1 MAAGFLKTFS
11 GSLTTALAQGLASKV
26 LNAAG
31 NAKEEGERRQ
41 AEGLQKAQAGSLFTR
56 ALQHE
61 FGGDLYSRTI
71 GNFDPRKK
79 FATTDRTSNK
89 NARFKAQ
96 FADLKPQKKQADEE
110 VKKAEEELLKDDDSL
125 PVKDEQVRAHVS
137 KVLGRQLQSKFTVLD
152 YSMQQVTSELSS
164 VKTDLV
170 NTQQLIVDQNELLGS
185 KFDTILG
192 IFQEHRD
199 FQKKIVDE
207 GKAASRAAELRQ
219 KQDLSTT
226 RALQGIK
233 SESGA
238 GINLGG
244 ILKSFSD
251 ILGAKFRGK
260 NLKAISAIKDALDV
274 FGSPGLRKGFA
285 RGLRKIANK
294 TFGDAVGGKNRSLL
308 RRILRGQG
316 TVADIRL
323 LADKSLSDLPVP
335 EIFRKRQKRL
345 SKGSKGPA
353 RPGAKT
359 KVIGARQQSAFL
371 DFAREVSEMEG
382 RPMADV
388 VAEMVT
394 EPKSPLM
401 RDLRKSD
408 RLRDTAL
415 GKRNAVNAKTKKL
428 RQKAAS
434 RFGPQLARPSV
445 LKAGIKKSGAK
456 GIGKLIPGV
465 GTAIALGEAAI
476 RAAEG
481 DTVGAA
487 LSIGSAIPILGWGF
501 TAFDIARDF
510 GFDPLNTLPRPKLQ
524 GYETGTGLSEKGP
537 AILHGT
543 ELRLTNRDREDA
555 MQSASDAFQSQ
566 TNMLV
571 SSALALGEATGTTT
585 EISREIKKS
594 KVKYDF
600 VRLPMN
606 SDVGRSS
613 TIQPVLPAPGIRE
626 TLEKRVS
633 EAESAVN
640 QNNNQNNNNNNN
652 NNQDNNENIEDPNG
666 PGGNQEIPAPVPG
679 AGSTTIQFHGGQGV
693 DASGE
698 PGLDFSFGDYMSNY
712 SVFPGTVVEVG
723 PLYGAGY
730 GNVVVVRSVDPH
742 NGKEFD
748 ALYAHFPNGGIVV
761 KEGQKVSAG
770 TRLGAVGWDE
780 AKGQPLPGAGSMTGP
795 HTSLDFFEPNT
806 KKGQIS
812 GPYSNAAALTNYII
826 GNANRAVS
834 HMSTVTR
841 PIENPVTSGEEG
853 GEGGPGTEFKNDIE
867 RRVYE
872 KLKAADLPDAHIAAI
887 MANFD
892 VETMGFTRMKQ
903 LNDGPGRGLAQ
914 WETPGRWDHALKW
927 YASKGK
933 NPNNLINDIE
943 AQIEWTLYEF
953 GEIPTDEEGRPM
965 LPNGFR
971 YNLSDWIA
979 SSNDPQELAMNWLN
993 WYEAA
998 GVPHTDQRMTSA
1010 LNYVKRFN
1018 SMQPPEEEETDL
1030 TLPPAVDNK
1039 VGSGIPFF
1047 PDLTIMKGIEEWKK
1061 IIMGIP
1067 GAIEKGINDGL
1078 EQGRERERNTELL
1091 KLLPGLR
1098 NKSKDL
1104 QSSSQIMEDMEQQLA
1119 IQTVV
1124 INNSTVVRDAGSTL
1138 ITSNNSNNNPSKDY
1152 LMAVLG
1158 A

>member
-11 GSLTTALAQGLASKV
+11 GSLTTALAQGLSSKV

-31 NAKEEGERRQ
+31 NAKEEGERRE
-41 AEGLQKAQAGSLFTR
+41 AEGLKKAQGGSLFTR

-61 FGGDLYSRTI
+61 FGGDLYNRTL
-71 GNFDPRKK
+71 GNFDPRRK

-125 PVKDEQVRAHVS
+125 PVKDEQVREHVS

-152 YSMQQVTSELSS
+152 YSMQQVKSELSS

-185 KFDTILG
+185 KFDTILE
-192 IFQEHRD
+192 IFQQQRD
-199 FQKKIVDE
+199 FQKKVVDE
-207 GKAASRAAELRQ
+207 GQAASRAAELKQ
-219 KQDLSTT
+219 QQDLSTT
-226 RALQGIK
+226 RALQGLAGSPRAKKDSSFIETLFGALLKNKVKSIVGPLLDAFKSKSRSVGQLVSGFGRAAKNVFAYNINEKSPQIIK
-233 SESGA
+233 KLNEDFQKASLRILDTFNDFGTGTVEQVTERVMKSKGGQSAFDAFSRDAASLQSKSTDSMLGRSDNILEDLLGKPPEPRVGPPSKATNKKALEKTSQKFQKGLTSGA
-238 GINLGG
+238 GIKATNKAAEKVTGKVAG
-244 ILKSFSD
+244 KAAQKSM
-251 ILGAKFRGK
+251 KF
-260 NLKAISAIKDALDV
+260 I
-274 FGSPGLRKGFA
+274 PGLGTGISLIEAGFRA
-285 RGLRKIANK
+285 SQ
-294 TFGDAVGGKNRSLL
+294 GD
-308 RRILRGQG
+308 
-316 TVADIRL
+316 
-323 LADKSLSDLPVP
+323 
-335 EIFRKRQKRL
+335 F
-345 SKGSKGPA
+345 
-353 RPGAKT
+353 
-359 KVIGARQQSAFL
+359 
-371 DFAREVSEMEG
+371 
-382 RPMADV
+382 
-388 VAEMVT
+388 
-394 EPKSPLM
+394 
-401 RDLRKSD
+401 
-408 RLRDTAL
+408 
-415 GKRNAVNAKTKKL
+415 
-428 RQKAAS
+428 
-434 RFGPQLARPSV
+434 
-445 LKAGIKKSGAK
+445 
-456 GIGKLIPGV
+456 
-465 GTAIALGEAAI
+465 
-476 RAAEG
+476 
-481 DTVGAA
+481 VGAGLSA
-487 LSIGSAIPILGWGF
+487 LSAIPFVGWGF
-501 TAFDIARDF
+501 VAADMARDF
-510 GFDPLNTLPRPKLQ
+510 GFDPLNTLPTKKQ
-524 GYETGTGLSEKGP
+524 AFETGSGLSEKGP

-555 MQSASDAFQSQ
+555 MESASDAFQSQ
-566 TNMLV
+566 VNMLV
-571 SSALALGEATGTTT
+571 SSALALGEATGTST
-585 EISREIKKS
+585 EVSREITKS

-606 SDVGRSS
+606 SDVGRSA
-613 TIQPVLPAPGIRE
+613 TVQPVLPAPGIRE
-626 TLEKRVS
+626 TLEKRV
-633 EAESAVN
+633 EKVKDDVN
-640 QNNNQNNNNNNN
+640 YKDTENT
-652 NNQDNNENIEDPNG
+652 NEIEYGEIENSDPNG
-666 PGGNQEIPAPVPG
+666 PGGNQKIPSPVPG
-679 AGSTTIQFHGGQGV
+679 AGSTTVQFHGGQGV

-712 SVFPGTVVEVG
+712 AVFSGKVVEVG

-748 ALYAHFPNGGIVV
+748 ALYAHFPNGGISV
-761 KEGQKVSAG
+761 KEGQEISAG

-780 AKGQPLPGAGSMTGP
+780 AAGQPLPGAGSMTGP

-826 GNANRAVS
+826 GNANRAVT

-872 KLKAADLPDAHIAAI
+872 KLKAANLSDAHIAAI

-903 LNDGPGRGLAQ
+903 LSGGPGRGLAQ
-914 WETPGRWDHALKW
+914 WETPGRWDQALKW
-927 YASKGK
+927 YASKGN

-971 YNLSDWIA
+971 YSLADWIA

-1030 TLPPAVDNK
+1030 TPPPAVDNK

-1047 PDLTIMKGIEEWKK
+1047 PDLTIMQGLEEWKK
-1061 IIMGIP
+1061 IIMGLP

-1078 EQGRERERNTELL
+1078 QKGREREQNTELL
-1091 KLLPGLR
+1091 KLLPGLN
-1098 NKSKDL
+1098 NKSEDL
-1104 QSSSQIMEDMEQQLA
+1104 QSNSQLMEDMEQQPA

-1124 INNSTVVRDAGSTL
+1124 INNSTVVKDAGSTL

>member
-41 AEGLQKAQAGSLFTR
+41 AEGLEKAQGGSLFTR

-61 FGGDLYSRTI
+61 FGGDLYNRTL
-71 GNFDPRKK
+71 GNFDPRRK

-110 VKKAEEELLKDDDSL
+110 VKKAEQELLKDDDSL
-125 PVKDEQVRAHVS
+125 PVKDEQVREHVS

-152 YSMQQVTSELSS
+152 YSMQQVKSELSS

-185 KFDTILG
+185 KFDTILE
-192 IFQEHRD
+192 IFQQQRD
-199 FQKKIVDE
+199 FQKKVVDE
-207 GKAASRAAELRQ
+207 GKAASRAAELKQ
-219 KQDLSTT
+219 QQDLSTT
-226 RALQGIK
+226 RALEGLSETK
-233 SESGA
+233 SPKSDSSA
-238 GINLGG
+238 
-244 ILKSFSD
+244 ILKSL
-251 ILGAKFRGK
+251 LGAYLK
-260 NLKAISAIKDALDV
+260 NKTKGLTSALLDAL
-274 FGSPGLRKGFA
+274 
-285 RGLRKIANK
+285 
-294 TFGDAVGGKNRSLL
+294 
-308 RRILRGQG
+308 
-316 TVADIRL
+316 
-323 LADKSLSDLPVP
+323 
-335 EIFRKRQKRL
+335 
-345 SKGSKGPA
+345 GSKKQNIAAAAA
-353 RPGAKT
+353 RFLKIITGSA
-359 KVIGARQQSAFL
+359 GGQQ
-371 DFAREVSEMEG
+371 
-382 RPMADV
+382 DV
-388 VAEMVT
+388 LTA
-394 EPKSPLM
+394 L
-401 RDLRKSD
+401 KSD
-408 RLRDTAL
+408 RAKGLGRKVKKSIARNIFGLTARQAELLQSIKGPDIDIADNVAMGDAAEAMGLPRDAFS
-415 GKRNAVNAKTKKL
+415 KDQKMMRQKDAEAAVNAKSSKSKTPKAPRKINKKATAVTKTNREIFERLSTRSGVKALNKSAEKL
-428 RQKAAS
+428 TGK
-434 RFGPQLARPSV
+434 V
-445 LKAGIKKSGAK
+445 AGKVGAK
-456 GIGKLIPGV
+456 GLKFIPGI
-465 GTAIALGEAAI
+465 GTGISIIEAGF
-476 RAAEG
+476 RAAQG
-481 DTVGAA
+481 DLTGAM
-487 LSIGSAIPILGWGF
+487 LSLGSAIPFVGWGF
-501 TAFDIARDF
+501 VAADIARDF
-510 GFDPLNTLPRPKLQ
+510 GYDPLNTLPPQ
-524 GYETGTGLSEKGP
+524 PTGYETGTGLSKKGP

-555 MQSASDAFQSQ
+555 MESASDAFQSQ
-566 TNMLV
+566 VNMLV
-571 SSALALGEATGTTT
+571 SSALALGEATGTST
-585 EISREIKKS
+585 EVSREITKS

-606 SDVGRSS
+606 SDVGRSA
-613 TIQPVLPAPGIRE
+613 TVQPVLPAPGIRE
-626 TLEKRVS
+626 TLEKRVEKVKDDVNYKDTENTS
-633 EAESAVN
+633 EIEYEEI
-640 QNNNQNNNNNNN
+640 
-652 NNQDNNENIEDPNG
+652 ENSDPNG
-666 PGGNQEIPAPVPG
+666 PGGNQKIPSPVPG
-679 AGSTTIQFHGGQGV
+679 AGSTTVQFHGGQGV

-712 SVFPGTVVEVG
+712 AVFSGKVVEVG

-748 ALYAHFPNGGIVV
+748 ALYAHFPNGGISV
-761 KEGQKVSAG
+761 KEGQEISAG

-780 AKGQPLPGAGSMTGP
+780 AAGQPLPGAGSMTGP

-826 GNANRAVS
+826 GNANRAVT

-872 KLKAADLPDAHIAAI
+872 KLKAANLSDAHIAAI

-903 LNDGPGRGLAQ
+903 LSGGPGRGLAQ

-927 YASKGK
+927 YASKGN

-971 YNLSDWIA
+971 YSLADWIA

-1030 TLPPAVDNK
+1030 TPPPEVDNK

-1047 PDLTIMKGIEEWKK
+1047 PDLTIMKGLEEWKK
-1061 IIMGIP
+1061 IIMGLP

-1078 EQGRERERNTELL
+1078 QKGREREQNTELL
-1091 KLLPGLR
+1091 KLLPGLN
-1098 NKSKDL
+1098 NKSEDL
-1104 QSSSQIMEDMEQQLA
+1104 QSSSQLMEDMEQQLA

-1124 INNSTVVRDAGSTL
+1124 INNSTVVKDAGSTL

>member
-1 MAAGFLKTFS
+1 MAAAFLKTFS
-11 GSLTTALAQGLASKV
+11 GSLTTALAKGLASKA

-41 AEGLQKAQAGSLFTR
+41 AEGLEKAQSGSLFTR

-61 FGGDLYSRTI
+61 FGGDLYNRTL

-96 FADLKPQKKQADEE
+96 FADLKPQKKQVDQE
-110 VKKAEEELLKDDDSL
+110 VEKAEEELLKDDDSL

-152 YSMQQVTSELSS
+152 YSMQQVKTELSS

-170 NTQQLIVDQNELLGS
+170 NTQQLIVDQNELLGA
-185 KFDTILG
+185 KFDTILE
-192 IFQEHRD
+192 IFQQQRD
-199 FQKKIVDE
+199 FQKQVVDE
-207 GKAASRAAELRQ
+207 GKAAARAAELKQ

-226 RALQGIK
+226 RALEGLSGTK
-233 SESGA
+233 SPKSDSSAILA
-238 GINLGG
+238 GL
-244 ILKSFSD
+244 
-251 ILGAKFRGK
+251 LGAY
-260 NLKAISAIKDALDV
+260 LK
-274 FGSPGLRKGFA
+274 
-285 RGLRKIANK
+285 NK
-294 TFGDAVGGKNRSLL
+294 TKGLANTLL
-308 RRILRGQG
+308 NAL
-316 TVADIRL
+316 
-323 LADKSLSDLPVP
+323 
-335 EIFRKRQKRL
+335 
-345 SKGSKGPA
+345 GSKKKNIAAAAA
-353 RPGAKT
+353 RFLKLITGSA
-359 KVIGARQQSAFL
+359 GGQQ
-371 DFAREVSEMEG
+371 
-382 RPMADV
+382 DV
-388 VAEMVT
+388 LTA
-394 EPKSPLM
+394 L
-401 RDLRKSD
+401 KSD
-408 RLRDTAL
+408 RAKGLGRKVKKTIARNVFGLTARQAQLLESIKGPDIDIADNVAMGDAAEDMGLDRDAFS
-415 GKRNAVNAKTKKL
+415 KDQKMMRQKDAEAKVNAKSSRTETTRAPKTRAPKKFSKKATAITKTKREIFEKL
-428 RQKAAS
+428 STRSGVKALNKSAEKLT
-434 RFGPQLARPSV
+434 GKV
-445 LKAGIKKSGAK
+445 AGKVGAK
-456 GIGKLIPGV
+456 GLKFIPGV
-465 GTAIALGEAAI
+465 GTGISIVEAGF
-476 RAAEG
+476 RASQG
-481 DTVGAA
+481 DLTGAM
-487 LSIGSAIPILGWGF
+487 LSLGSAIPFVGWGF
-501 TAFDIARDF
+501 VAADIARDF
-510 GFDPLNTLPRPKLQ
+510 GYDPLNTLPPQ
-524 GYETGTGLSEKGP
+524 PAGYETGTGLSKKGP
-537 AILHGT
+537 AVLHGT

-555 MQSASDAFQSQ
+555 MESASDAFRSQ

-571 SSALALGEATGTTT
+571 SSALALGEATGTST
-585 EISREIKKS
+585 EVSREIKKS

-600 VRLPMN
+600 VRLPMD
-606 SDVGRSS
+606 SDVGRSA
-613 TIQPVLPAPGIRE
+613 TIQPVIPAPGIRE
-626 TLEKRVS
+626 TLENRV
-633 EAESAVN
+633 EEVKN
-640 QNNNQNNNNNNN
+640 DINYRDIN
-652 NNQDNNENIEDPNG
+652 DNKDKIDYDDIVDSTDPNS
-666 PGGNQEIPAPVPG
+666 PGGNQKIPTPVPG
-679 AGSTTIQFHGGQGV
+679 AGSTHIQFHGGQGV

-712 SVFPGTVVEVG
+712 SVFSGTVTEVG

-748 ALYAHFPNGGIVV
+748 ALYAHFPNGGIAV

-780 AKGQPLPGAGSMTGP
+780 KAGQPLPGAGSMTGP

-806 KKGQIS
+806 KKGQIT

-826 GNANRAVS
+826 GNANRAVT

-872 KLKAADLPDAHIAAI
+872 KLKAANLSDAHIAAI

-903 LNDGPGRGLAQ
+903 LSGGPGRGLAQ
-914 WETPGRWDHALKW
+914 WETPGRWDQALKW
-927 YASKGK
+927 YASKGN

-971 YNLSDWIA
+971 YSLSDWIA

-1018 SMQPPEEEETDL
+1018 AMQPPEEEETDL
-1030 TLPPAVDNK
+1030 TPPPAVNNK

-1047 PDLTIMKGIEEWKK
+1047 PDLTIMQGLEEWKK

-1078 EQGRERERNTELL
+1078 EQGREREQNTELL

-1098 NKSKDL
+1098 NKSEDL

-1124 INNSTVVRDAGSTL
+1124 INNSTVVKDAGSTL